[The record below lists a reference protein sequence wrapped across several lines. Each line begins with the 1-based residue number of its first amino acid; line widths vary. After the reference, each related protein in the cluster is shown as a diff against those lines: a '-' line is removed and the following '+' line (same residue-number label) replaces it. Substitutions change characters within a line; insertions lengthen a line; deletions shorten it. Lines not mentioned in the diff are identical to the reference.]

1 MKSLYKHIH
10 ESILDDIETNI
21 DKGGKI
27 VDVQY
32 IRELYYSVDRRK
44 LSANWKKF
52 KKHVLKDQKRIKRKD
67 FVKGKLYI
75 GATTNDFT
83 IDKNYSTI
91 TYFAIYRAGQRIIHI
106 NQNNFIHNMPYKIG
120 GFCAKN
126 EDYPLGIYQ
135 IKGGLSLLD
144 FGGKFN
150 KVLDNFAWYE
160 APQEC
165 VDYIE
170 KVILKNSIDYDD
182 PTHWDNAIFYKKDEF
197 TDIDAM
203 FK

>member
-1 MKSLYKHIH
+1 MRNLKDILT
-10 ESILDDIETNI
+10 EGILDTEDTMAKG
-21 DKGGKI
+21 DKFAA
-27 VDVQY
+27 VHN
-32 IRELYYSVDRRK
+32 IRELYYSVDRRR

-52 KKHVLKDQKRIKRKD
+52 KKHMLKDQKQIKRKD

-83 IDKNYSTI
+83 IDKNYSSI
-91 TYFAIYRAGQRIIHI
+91 TYFGIYRAGQRIVYV

-170 KVILKNSIDYDD
+170 KVILKNSVDYDD
-182 PTHWDNAIFYKKDEF
+182 PTRWDNTVFYKKDEF
-197 TDIDAM
+197 TDIDALS
-203 FK
+203 K